1 MNYNDRYASTGGKHP
16 MMSSDA
22 MHLETRVQLKEM
34 MRRNP
39 TTIDFNATVA
49 EAARAMCRADVG
61 SVIVLE
67 NSLPIGI
74 ATEQDINCKV
84 VAHDRRP
91 GEVAV
96 SEIMSTP
103 LITIGAEK
111 TVSEAAYLMVRHGV
125 RRLPVVDENHQ
136 VIGIV
141 TVRDLLTVANEINE
155 IMNDLI
161 TINRVDD
168 GYESGVCDRCGLISS
183 DLIGTDG
190 QQLCSNCRAEE
201 HL

>member
-1 MNYNDRYASTGGKHP
+1 

-34 MRRNP
+34 MRHNP

-91 GEVAV
+91 GEVPV
-96 SEIMSTP
+96 SDIMSTP

-111 TVSEAAYLMVRHGV
+111 TVSEAAYQMVRHGV

-168 GYESGVCDRCGLISS
+168 GYESGLCDRCGLISS
-183 DLIGTDG
+183 DLIRTDG
-190 QQLCSNCRAEE
+190 QQLCSHCRTEE

>member
-1 MNYNDRYASTGGKHP
+1 MK
-16 MMSSDA
+16 SSDA

-39 TTIDFNATVA
+39 TTIEFSATVA
-49 EAARAMCRADVG
+49 DAARAMCRTEVG
-61 SVIVLE
+61 SCIVLE

-74 ATEQDINCKV
+74 VTEQDINCKV

-91 GEVAV
+91 GEVQV

-103 LITIGAEK
+103 LITISAEK
-111 TVSEAAYLMVRHGV
+111 TVSEAAYSMVRHRV
-125 RRLPVVDENHQ
+125 RRLPIVNENHR

-155 IMNDLI
+155 IMTDLVD
-161 TINRVDD
+161 INRDEE
-168 GYESGVCDRCGLISS
+168 GYEGGVCERCGIMAS
-183 DLIGTDG
+183 DLVRSDG
-190 QQLCSNCRAEE
+190 QLLCTHCRAEE
-201 HL
+201 HLG

>member
-1 MNYNDRYASTGGKHP
+1 MK
-16 MMSSDA
+16 SSDA
-22 MHLETRVQLKEM
+22 MHLETRVQLREM
-34 MRRNP
+34 MRRSP

-49 EAARAMCRADVG
+49 EAARAMCHADVG

-67 NSLPIGI
+67 NNLPIGI

-91 GEVAV
+91 GEVPV
-96 SEIMSTP
+96 SDIMSTP
-103 LITIGAEK
+103 LITISGEK

-125 RRLPVVDENHQ
+125 RRLPVVDESHR

-161 TINRVDD
+161 TINRDDD

-183 DLIGTDG
+183 DLVRADG
-190 QQLCSNCRAEE
+190 QGLCSSCRTEE

>member
-1 MNYNDRYASTGGKHP
+1 MK
-16 MMSSDA
+16 SSDA
-22 MHLETRVQLKEM
+22 MRLETRVQLREM

-84 VAHDRRP
+84 VAHARPP
-91 GEVAV
+91 GEVPV

-103 LITIGAEK
+103 LITISAEK

-125 RRLPVVDENHQ
+125 RRLPVVDESHR

-161 TINRVDD
+161 TINRVGVDEEE
-168 GYESGVCDRCGLISS
+168 YESGVCDRCSMISS
-183 DLIGTDG
+183 DLVRTDG
-190 QQLCSNCRAEE
+190 QQLCSHCRTEE
-201 HL
+201 RL

>member
-1 MNYNDRYASTGGKHP
+1 M
-16 MMSSDA
+16 MMSSDT
-22 MHLETRVQLKEM
+22 MHLETRVQLREM
-34 MRRNP
+34 MRLNP
-39 TTIDFNATVA
+39 TTIDFDASVA
-49 EAARAMCRADVG
+49 DAARAMCQADVG

-67 NSLPIGI
+67 NNLPIGI

-91 GEVAV
+91 GEVPV

-111 TVSEAAYLMVRHGV
+111 TVSEAAHQMVRHGV
-125 RRLPVVDENHQ
+125 RRLPVMDENHR

-155 IMNDLI
+155 IMNDLVM
-161 TINRVDD
+161 INRVDD
-168 GYESGVCDRCGLISS
+168 GFEGGVCDRCGLISS
-183 DLIGTDG
+183 DLLRVDG
-190 QQLCSNCRAEE
+190 QHLCSNCRTEE
-201 HL
+201 HLG